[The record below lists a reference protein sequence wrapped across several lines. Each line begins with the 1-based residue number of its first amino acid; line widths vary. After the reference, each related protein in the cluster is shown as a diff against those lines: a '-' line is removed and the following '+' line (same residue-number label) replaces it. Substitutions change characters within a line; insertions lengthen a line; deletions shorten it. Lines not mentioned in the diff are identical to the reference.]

1 MKGVQTFSLGSVYP
15 SWALKARLINENP
28 DDFEVLGVHGK
39 YTGVRCKRCNVT
51 ITGTESIFE
60 KHCKDM
66 HKEKEK
72 ETPPLTRKRS
82 FEHLE
87 KFIEDQAKKRANEPS
102 FYETIKDD
110 PRTQDYVQKRAK
122 QLAQTDDFL
131 EKYEKEHPE
140 VFREAIEKEAAKLIF
155 DYMKNKL

>member
-1 MKGVQTFSLGSVYP
+1 MKGVPLSQVYP
-15 SWALKARLINENP
+15 SWALKARLINEDPNQ
-28 DDFEVLGVHGK
+28 FEVISQQGKNIGVL
-39 YTGVRCKRCNVT
+39 CKRCNVT
-51 ITGTESIFE
+51 ITGTESSFE

-72 ETPPLTRKRS
+72 ESPVLIRKRS

-87 KFIEDQAKKRANEPS
+87 KFIEEQAKKRANEPS

-122 QLAQTDDFL
+122 QLAQTDEFL

-140 VFREAIEKEAAKLIF
+140 VFREAIEKEAAKLVF
-155 DYMKNKL
+155 DHMKKKI